1 MSFRSDVPTAA
12 TRHFSDQSAHVKP
25 LQQTAHCRALAAT
38 TQADQRSCHIAAS
51 RILGVA
57 EATHQMV
64 AIQDGL
70 EQFDVRSVR
79 RVETRITSTVFHHR
93 LGDFF

>member
-38 TQADQRSCHIAAS
+38 FKWINGR
-51 RILGVA
+51 
-57 EATHQMV
+57 
-64 AIQDGL
+64 AI
-70 EQFDVRSVR
+70 
-79 RVETRITSTVFHHR
+79 
-93 LGDFF
+93 